1 MSITVCVDSPYL
13 FAGDVSIHCRH
24 DATHGNRLAIPFW
37 QKTWCCIEPF
47 ATAVSWMIFS
57 LNGLLREL
65 HQCLLF
71 MGEFHFSLHSFF
83 MAVKILMFPEFRGC
97 ILPVTEA
104 HGNKTALNLNWDWKS
119 CLPFIHASETES
131 KIFCIRNK
139 DWKQFIQLMNM
150 N

>member
-13 FAGDVSIHCRH
+13 FAGDVSIHCWH

-37 QKTWCCIEPF
+37 QKNLMLHRTVCNCCQLND
-47 ATAVSWMIFS
+47 FS

-65 HQCLLF
+65 HKCLLF

-97 ILPVTEA
+97 ILPVTES
-104 HGNKTALNLNWDWKS
+104 HENKTALNLGIGNLAFLCD
-119 CLPFIHASETES
+119 HASETES

-139 DWKQFIQLMNM
+139 DWKQFIQFMNM